1 MQIRKLCCT
10 CMRAQAVS
18 RLIFLKIYV
27 NCILQCTGN
36 LVAALYLQMWEG
48 SQISID
54 KSKPKRYVSVLVCST
69 AGSGKS
75 FKGLGLGS
83 AHLKSKTLKS
93 ERIRGRSKRK
103 GSWKKIEIL
112 NQELNFSRLLLPVRR
127 SVVRAWG
134 EKKAL
139 LIPIYGD
146 INHDRVISQSCLLP
160 QCFCKFSLCFCAAW
174 GPCSTGRIHVS
185 SHSCSYWCGA
195 EQTAGATQLQ
205 LMQMVPL
212 EHHLAESKMSVPG
225 ETIKHGVSSKN
236 GPNIILVF
244 ISVFFSVNVAPLWWK
259 W

>member
-10 CMRAQAVS
+10 CMKAQAVS

-27 NCILQCTGN
+27 NGSLQCTGN

-75 FKGLGLGS
+75 FKALGLDS
-83 AHLKSKTLKS
+83 ALLKSKTLKS
-93 ERIRGRSKRK
+93 ERIRGRSKRW

-134 EKKAL
+134 KKKVL

-146 INHDRVISQSCLLP
+146 VNHDRVISQSCLLP
-160 QCFCKFSLCFCAAW
+160 QCFCKLSLCFCAAQ
-174 GPCSTGRIHVS
+174 GPCSTGGISLFPPTAAAIGVGQS
-185 SHSCSYWCGA
+185 KWLGPCNFSWCRWC
-195 EQTAGATQLQ
+195 L
-205 LMQMVPL
+205 L
-212 EHHLAESKMSVPG
+212 
-225 ETIKHGVSSKN
+225 
-236 GPNIILVF
+236 NIILEKAKCQ
-244 ISVFFSVNVAPLWWK
+244 SQKKPLNME
-259 W
+259 

>member
-54 KSKPKRYVSVLVCST
+54 KSKPKRCVSVLVCST
-69 AGSGKS
+69 ARSGKS

-112 NQELNFSRLLLPVRR
+112 NQELNFSTLLLPVRR
-127 SVVRAWG
+127 SVVRARG
-134 EKKAL
+134 EKKKSCWSLFMVILITTVLSPRAASFPSASASFHFVSVLHEDPVAL
-139 LIPIYGD
+139 VVY
-146 INHDRVISQSCLLP
+146 VCFLP
-160 QCFCKFSLCFCAAW
+160 
-174 GPCSTGRIHVS
+174 
-185 SHSCSYWCGA
+185 
-195 EQTAGATQLQ
+195 QLQ
-205 LMQMVPL
+205 LLVWGRANGWGHAASADADGASWTSSCRKQN
-212 EHHLAESKMSVPG
+212 
-225 ETIKHGVSSKN
+225 VSPRRN
-236 GPNIILVF
+236 H
-244 ISVFFSVNVAPLWWK
+244 
-259 W
+259 

>member
-54 KSKPKRYVSVLVCST
+54 KSKPKRCVSVLVCST
-69 AGSGKS
+69 ARSGKS

-112 NQELNFSRLLLPVRR
+112 NQELNFSTLLLPVRR
-127 SVVRAWG
+127 SVVRARG
-134 EKKAL
+134 EKKKVL

-160 QCFCKFSLCFCAAW
+160 QCFCKFSLCFCAAR
-174 GPCSTGRIHVS
+174 GPCSTGSIRLFPPTAAAIGVGQS
-185 SHSCSYWCGA
+185 KWLGPRSFSWCRWC
-195 EQTAGATQLQ
+195 L
-205 LMQMVPL
+205 L
-212 EHHLAESKMSVPG
+212 
-225 ETIKHGVSSKN
+225 
-236 GPNIILVF
+236 NIILQKAKCQ
-244 ISVFFSVNVAPLWWK
+244 SQKKPLNIE
-259 W
+259 

>member
-134 EKKAL
+134 EKKPCWSLFMVILITTVLSPRAASFPSASASFHSVSVLHEDLVAL
-139 LIPIYGD
+139 VEYMFPPTAAAIGVGLSKRLGPR
-146 INHDRVISQSCLLP
+146 NFNWCRWCLL
-160 QCFCKFSLCFCAAW
+160 S
-174 GPCSTGRIHVS
+174 
-185 SHSCSYWCGA
+185 
-195 EQTAGATQLQ
+195 
-205 LMQMVPL
+205 
-212 EHHLAESKMSVPG
+212 
-225 ETIKHGVSSKN
+225 
-236 GPNIILVF
+236 IILQKAKCQ
-244 ISVFFSVNVAPLWWK
+244 SQEKPLNME
-259 W
+259 